1 MAVSPVAGLARP
13 TFTGPT
19 AASTI
24 RKLKWAYGV
33 ERLTRIV
40 LGEDEGTNADLAS
53 WRRVGAKRPA
63 AS

>member
-1 MAVSPVAGLARP
+1 MRP

-24 RKLKWAYGV
+24 RKIKWAYGV
-33 ERLTRIV
+33 DRVIRIA
-40 LGEDEGTNADLAS
+40 LGQDEATNADLAS